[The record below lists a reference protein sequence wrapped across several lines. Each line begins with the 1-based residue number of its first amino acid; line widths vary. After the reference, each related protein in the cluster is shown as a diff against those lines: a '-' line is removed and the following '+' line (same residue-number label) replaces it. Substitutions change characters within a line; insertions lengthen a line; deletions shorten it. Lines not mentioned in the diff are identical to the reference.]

1 MSNENAAETLTA
13 ALSPPR
19 PPHARACVIRE
30 NLKADVTIFFP
41 KPLYRY
47 SSSAADRG
55 TFRVVVVRTGRV
67 DMCVE
72 CE

>member
-1 MSNENAAETLTA
+1 MNKTQILLFALVRCVAAGVVV
-13 ALSPPR
+13 R
-19 PPHARACVIRE
+19 VRE

-41 KPLYRY
+41 KPRPLYRY